1 MPSIVVTGAQWGDEG
16 KGKLVDALA
25 RAAQLVVRFQ
35 GGHNAGHTLVVNGE
49 KTKLQLTPCGIL
61 HSHTRCIIGAGVVA
75 SPRTL
80 MNEISTLATRGVQV
94 TPERLIIDRDCNL
107 VLDYHPLI
115 DKAREERLGDAKIG
129 TTGLGIG
136 PAYEDKVGRRG
147 VRYGDLKDLQSLRE
161 RLEATVEEKNLF
173 LSHVLK
179 SSHQISFSSVWD
191 TVCLAADKLLP
202 FVGNGSYHIAQAL
215 SQGERV
221 VFEGAQATLL
231 DVTFGTVPFVTSS
244 STLAG
249 AALIGCGLGPRA
261 LDHMLGVAKAYTTRV
276 GSGPFPT
283 ELVDAV
289 GDAIREKGGEF
300 GTVTGR
306 PRRCGWLDAFA
317 LRRAVRLN
325 GYTSLALMKLDV
337 LSGIP
342 RLRVCTGYQLRGEKL
357 EDFPDLTSELAQVEP
372 VYVECDGWLDDL
384 SGVRTMQ
391 DLPQAARNYIDL
403 IQSTVGCPI
412 SLLSVGPD
420 REASILTTEGR
431 YLQQF
436 GHA

>member
-25 RAAQLVVRFQ
+25 RAAQVVVRFQ

-61 HSHTRCIIGAGVVA
+61 HPHTRCIIGAGVVA

-80 MNEISTLATRGVQV
+80 VNEFSILAGRGVPV

-115 DKAREERLGDAKIG
+115 DKAREERLGDSKIG

-147 VRYGDLKDLQSLRE
+147 VRYGDLRDLSALRE
-161 RLEATVEEKNLF
+161 RLEVAVEEKNLF

-179 SSHQISFSSVWD
+179 SSLQVSFSSVWE
-191 TVCLAADKLLP
+191 TISLAADKLLP
-202 FVGNGSYHIAQAL
+202 FVGNGSHHIAQAL
-215 SQGERV
+215 SKGERV

-231 DVTFGTVPFVTSS
+231 DVSFGTVPFVTSS

-249 AALIGCGLGPRA
+249 SALIGCGLGPRA
-261 LDHMLGVAKAYTTRV
+261 LDHVLGVAKAYTTRV

-283 ELVDAV
+283 ELTNAI
-289 GDAIREKGGEF
+289 GDTIREKGGEF

-306 PRRCGWLDAFA
+306 PRRCGWVDAFA

-325 GYTSLALMKLDV
+325 GYSSLAVMKLDV

-342 RLRVCTGYQLRGEKL
+342 RLKVCTGYRLGSENL

-372 VYVECDGWLDDL
+372 VYVECEGWQDDL
-384 SGVRTMQ
+384 SGVRHLEN
-391 DLPQAARNYIDL
+391 LPQAAQKYIDL
-403 IQSTVGCPI
+403 LQASVGCPI
-412 SLLSVGPD
+412 SLISVGPE
-420 REASILTTEGR
+420 REASILTPEGR
-431 YLQQF
+431 YLKQF